1 MTTKRQQRVARE
13 LLEVLSTLI
22 QFEVS
27 DPRLADVSVLDVEID
42 RELRYATVYV
52 HALGGPEVQ
61 SEVMQGLHSATG
73 YLRRELGA
81 RIRLQFV
88 PELRFKWD
96 DTPERA
102 EAIDRLLESLDIP
115 AADDK
120 MEQAD
125 EHD

>member
-1 MTTKRQQRVARE
+1 MATKRQQRVAQE

-52 HALGGPEVQ
+52 HALGGPDVRDQ
-61 SEVMQGLHSATG
+61 VMEGLHSATG

-115 AADDK
+115 AP
-120 MEQAD
+120 AD
-125 EHD
+125 ETEQPDELD